1 MKINQTFNPVLRAM
15 TAGVL
20 LGTLLSSC
28 TQDTASNTEGKPQVV
43 STSTIIADL
52 TETVGG
58 DEIEHQGILEP
69 GVDPHVYEPVPQ
81 DSIAFE
87 EADLIFYNGYNLE
100 PGLIKLM
107 NAAGVNAKKV
117 AVGEIPNPIE
127 MEYQGQTEPDPH
139 VWGNV
144 QNSIIMV
151 NTIRDRLIE
160 LSPEDREIFTQNAAK
175 LIQELEQLD
184 TWIQQQIATI
194 PENQR
199 QLVTTHDAF
208 EYYARAYGLDI
219 AGTLIGI
226 STEEQPSAQT
236 VSQLADLIRQSQVP
250 AIFAETTINPKLI
263 TTVAQEAG
271 VQLAPNELYSDSIG
285 APGSPGESYIKMLV
299 SNTQTIVNA
308 LGGKVT
314 AFEPQVSVPQN

>member
-1 MKINQTFNPVLRAM
+1 MSIHQAFNSVLRLT
-15 TAGVL
+15 TAGIL

-28 TQDTASNTEGKPQVV
+28 TQDVANNPENDKPQVV

-69 GVDPHVYEPVPQ
+69 GADPHVYEPVPQ

-107 NAAGVNAKKV
+107 NAAGVDAKKV
-117 AVGEIPNPIE
+117 AVGEVVPPLE
-127 MEYQGQTEPDPH
+127 MEYEGQTEPDPH

-144 QNSIIMV
+144 ENAIIMV
-151 NTIRDRLIE
+151 NTIRDSLIE
-160 LSPEDREIFTQNAAK
+160 LSPEDREVFTENAAK
-175 LIQELEQLD
+175 LTQELQQLD
-184 TWIQQQIATI
+184 TWIEQQIATI

-199 QLVTTHDAF
+199 KLVTTHDAF
-208 EYYARAYGLDI
+208 EYYARAYGLEVT
-219 AGTLIGI
+219 GTLIGI

-236 VSQLADLIRQSQVP
+236 VSQLADSIRNSRVP

-263 TTVAQEAG
+263 TTVAEEAG
-271 VQLAPNELYSDSIG
+271 VKLAPTELYSDSIG
-285 APGSPGESYIKMLV
+285 SPGSEGDSYVKMLV
-299 SNTQTIVNA
+299 SNTETIVNA
-308 LGGKVT
+308 LGGQVT
-314 AFEPQVSVPQN
+314 AFEPQ